1 MLRQNINVIR
11 KIILAPTSNN
21 RKKKEVEQET
31 KELLNS
37 DDELQQKAKRAKEKT
52 KEHTEQGFS
61 RTQNLSLI

>member
-1 MLRQNINVIR
+1 MLRRNINVIR
-11 KIILAPTSNN
+11 KIIWRQHQTTE
-21 RKKKEVEQET
+21 KKEVEQET

-37 DDELQQKAKRAKEKT
+37 DDELQQKAKRAKEKI